1 MSVVVS
7 VVGSSG
13 SGKTTL
19 LEGLIP
25 WLIGR
30 GWRVAVLKHDA
41 HRFQIDREG
50 KDTARLFDA
59 GARQV
64 AIAGQGE
71 IALRER
77 VEGRSEPEELV
88 RRLFHDIDL
97 VLTEG
102 YKTGGWP
109 KIEVVRGAHGG
120 DPGCLDDPTLR
131 AVVSDLDRRWPVP
144 AFELGDVE
152 SVGEWIESEF
162 LGSAA

>member
-7 VVGSSG
+7 IVGSSG

-41 HRFQIDREG
+41 HRFEIDRDG

-64 AIAGQGE
+64 AIAGPNE

-77 VEGRSEPEELV
+77 VDGGCEPEELV
-88 RRLFHDIDL
+88 KRLFHDVDL

-102 YKTGGWP
+102 YKTGRWP
-109 KIEVVRGAHGG
+109 KVEVIREGSGG
-120 DPGCLDDPTLR
+120 EPRCLDDPTLR
-131 AVVSDLDRRWPVP
+131 AVVSDLDRSWPVR
-144 AFELGDVE
+144 AFAMDDVE
-152 SVGEWIESEF
+152 AVGDWIENEF
-162 LGSAA
+162 LGSMR